1 MLKKEKNIRAAALK
15 GNYYIDTFPG
25 LKFIMVNK
33 ITINLNFDT

>member
-1 MLKKEKNIRAAALK
+1 MLKKEKNIRATLK

-33 ITINLNFDT
+33 ITISLNFDT